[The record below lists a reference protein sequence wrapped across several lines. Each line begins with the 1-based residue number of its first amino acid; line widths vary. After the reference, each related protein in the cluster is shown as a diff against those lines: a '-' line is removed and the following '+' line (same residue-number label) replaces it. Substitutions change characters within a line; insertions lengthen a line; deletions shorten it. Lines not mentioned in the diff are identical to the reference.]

1 MKPEDKAAFAI
12 GLITGLVAGAIAAM
26 LGTPAAMA
34 IAIWGTY
41 RMTKSAYQN
50 SKYNST
56 PKQ

>member
-1 MKPEDKAAFAI
+1 MKPEDKAAFAT
-12 GLITGLVAGAIAAM
+12 GLTTGLVAGTIAAM

-41 RMTKSAYQN
+41 RITKGVYEST
-50 SKYNST
+50 KYNST

>member
-1 MKPEDKAAFAI
+1 MKPEDKAAFTA
-12 GLITGLVAGAIAAM
+12 GLTTGLVTGGIAAM

-41 RMTKSAYQN
+41 RITKGVYEN
-50 SKYNST
+50 TKYNST

>member
-1 MKPEDKAAFAI
+1 MKSEDKTAFAT
-12 GLITGLVAGAIAAM
+12 GLTTGLVAGTIAAM

-41 RMTKSAYQN
+41 RMTKGAYQN

>member
-1 MKPEDKAAFAI
+1 LAA
-12 GLITGLVAGAIAAM
+12 GTIAAM

-41 RMTKSAYQN
+41 RITKDVYNN

-56 PKQ
+56 SKQ

>member
-1 MKPEDKAAFAI
+1 
-12 GLITGLVAGAIAAM
+12 LVTGGIAAM

-41 RMTKSAYQN
+41 RITKGVYEN
-50 SKYNST
+50 TKYNST